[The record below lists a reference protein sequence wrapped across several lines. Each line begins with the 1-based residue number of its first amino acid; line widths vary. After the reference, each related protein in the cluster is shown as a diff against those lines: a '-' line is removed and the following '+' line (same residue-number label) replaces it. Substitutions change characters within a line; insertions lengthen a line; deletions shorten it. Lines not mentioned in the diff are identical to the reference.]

1 MKKYFFFAVAALV
14 ALTAC
19 SKIETVESTQQTP
32 IAFSVMNHLQK
43 TKATT
48 GLEYPQSVPFG
59 TLAWWTNDPWQA
71 AVADQTYVFMDN
83 EKISYNAATATDPAM
98 WAPSVPYYWTKTGY
112 ITFASYS
119 PYTQGNT
126 ATTDGFSAVPTY
138 DVTKGFLFPNYT
150 IVSTTDVDLMYANLA
165 KDCSKTTNVDG
176 TVVYDGTTGD
186 AGTDHGYK
194 GVPTIFN
201 HALCQINFAF
211 RAIGRMN
218 PNVDRI
224 VIELTDVDILN
235 IDNKGSFTQ
244 TPEVTTPP
252 TPSWSSDHTAYTD
265 YDFAPSSA
273 LSLDLIEN
281 TAANIAA
288 TNNYTSLG
296 VSRILLPQ
304 ALGADDDPS
313 DPTADP
319 IATTTDQKLVVKY
332 TIKTHYTNV
341 ATDESDPKYWATE
354 SVTSTVRLNNGT
366 ITNWLD
372 NQNITYRISINP
384 YTTDLITF
392 DPAVVAWTDVYSAD
406 VNLNEND

>member
-1 MKKYFFFAVAALV
+1 ML
-14 ALTAC
+14 
-19 SKIETVESTQQTP
+19 
-32 IAFSVMNHLQK
+32 
-43 TKATT
+43 
-48 GLEYPQSVPFG
+48 
-59 TLAWWTNDPWQA
+59 
-71 AVADQTYVFMDN
+71 DN
-83 EKISYNAATATDPAM
+83 
-98 WAPSVPYYWTKTGY
+98 
-112 ITFASYS
+112 
-119 PYTQGNT
+119 Q
-126 ATTDGFSAVPTY
+126 
-138 DVTKGFLFPNYT
+138 L
-150 IVSTTDVDLMYANLA
+150 
-165 KDCSKTTNVDG
+165 DG
-176 TVVYDGTTGD
+176 TSDN
-186 AGTDHGYK
+186 GYV

-211 RAIGRMN
+211 RAIGRKN
-218 PNVDRI
+218 PNVEKI
-224 VIELTDVDILN
+224 VIELTDVDIVN

-244 TPEVTTPP
+244 TPAVTTPA
-252 TPSWSSDHTAYTD
+252 TPRWASDHTAYTD

-273 LSLDLIEN
+273 LSLELIEN

-304 ALGADDDPS
+304 ALGADDDPT

-319 IATTTDQKLVVKY
+319 IATTTDQKLVVAY
-332 TIKTHYTNV
+332 TIKIHYTS
-341 ATDESDPKYWATE
+341 APSDETDPKYWASE

-384 YTTDLITF
+384 YATDMITF